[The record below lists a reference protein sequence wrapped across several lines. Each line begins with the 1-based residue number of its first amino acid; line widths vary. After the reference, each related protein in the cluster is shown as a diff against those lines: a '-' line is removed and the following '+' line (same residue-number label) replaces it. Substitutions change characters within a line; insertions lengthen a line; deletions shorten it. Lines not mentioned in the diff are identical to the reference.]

1 MTLKEKAES
10 KAKEYQVA
18 DVCRVWNG
26 GCPNVRHAS
35 MEMFEWTK
43 QELIDKAC
51 EWLENISLEDMVYK
65 YNDFDTS
72 EDWYKFINDFRKAIE
87 D

>member
-51 EWLENISLEDMVYK
+51 EWLEKQFNMPD
-65 YNDFDTS
+65 DF
-72 EDWYKFINDFRKAIE
+72 ELHFRKAME
-87 D
+87 DK

>member
-1 MTLKEKAES
+1 MSLKEKAES

-18 DVCRVWNG
+18 DVCRVWNN
-26 GCPNVRHAS
+26 GCPNIYYAS

-51 EWLENISLEDMVYK
+51 EWLENNLVQ
-65 YNDFDTS
+65 DTS
-72 EDWYKFINDFRKAIE
+72 VITGGYVHINFENAIKEFRKAME
-87 D
+87 G

>member
-1 MTLKEKAES
+1 MSLKEKAES

-18 DVCRVWNG
+18 DVCRVWNN
-26 GCPNVRHAS
+26 GCQNIYYAS

-51 EWLENISLEDMVYK
+51 EYLRHYQEYPNHDISAEALIVG
-65 YNDFDTS
+65 
-72 EDWYKFINDFRKAIE
+72 FRKYME
-87 D
+87 G

>member
-43 QELIDKAC
+43 QELIDKAY
-51 EWLENISLEDMVYK
+51 EWIDYNNRNGGCNFDGWEEDFKNYMKGEYV
-65 YNDFDTS
+65 
-72 EDWYKFINDFRKAIE
+72 
-87 D
+87 